1 MNEELTKYC
10 DDVRTGKIPFSSL
23 DEVIKHIEKL
33 AGFPVIK
40 FYLNLNTHVLEAEFF
55 IPDQQH
61 VEAPEFREYLEKN
74 KEMSNE
80 QN

>member
-10 DDVRTGKIPFSSL
+10 DDVRTGKIPFSSQ

-33 AGFPVIK
+33 AGFTVVR
-40 FYLNLNTHVLEAEFF
+40 FYLNLKTHVLEAEFF
-55 IPDQQH
+55 IPHQQH
-61 VEAPEFREYLEKN
+61 VEAPEFRAYLENK

>member
-10 DDVRTGKIPFSSL
+10 NDVRTGKIPFSSQ

-33 AGFPVIK
+33 VGFPVVR
-40 FYLNLNTHVLEAEFF
+40 FYLNLKTQVLEAEFF
-55 IPDQQH
+55 TPHQQH
-61 VEAPEFREYLEKN
+61 VAAPEFRAYLEKN

-80 QN
+80 TD